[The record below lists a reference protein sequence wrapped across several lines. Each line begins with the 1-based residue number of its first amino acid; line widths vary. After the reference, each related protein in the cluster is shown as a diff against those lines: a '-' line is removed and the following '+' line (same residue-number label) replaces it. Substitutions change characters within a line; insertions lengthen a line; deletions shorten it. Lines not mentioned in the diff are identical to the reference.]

1 MENKATIYV
10 SESINPYYNLAV
22 EEYLLS
28 LAGEGECILYLW
40 QNRHTVVIGRNQ
52 NAFKECKAEQ
62 LAADGGFL
70 ARRMSG
76 GGSVYHDMGNLNFTF
91 LAPKPV
97 YNVDRQLSVILRALE
112 EFGLKAEKTGRND
125 ICIEGKK
132 FSGNAFYKEPA
143 RCFHHGTLLVA
154 ADLSKMSHYLRVSA
168 AKLEANSVESVKSR
182 VVNLQSLCGDLTIDS
197 LKAALI
203 KAFGELYAPP
213 QQLVGGALDEQA
225 INALTEKYSSEAWRY
240 GESMEADYS
249 MNQKFPWGEVELL
262 LQIQGKQVVEVQLFS
277 DAMEEYISEVVTAS
291 LRGADFEKAAL
302 TKALAKAGESL
313 PAQIHSD
320 ILHLIENQ
328 EIW

>member
-1 MENKATIYV
+1 MENKTKIYL
-10 SESINPYYNLAV
+10 SGSTNPYHNLAV
-22 EEYLLS
+22 EEYLLGR
-28 LAGEGECILYLW
+28 AGAGECILYLW

-76 GGSVYHDMGNLNFTF
+76 GGSVFHDLGNLNFTF
-91 LAPKPV
+91 LVPKPL
-97 YNVDRQLSVILRALE
+97 YDVDRQLSVILRALE
-112 EFGLKAEKTGRND
+112 DFGLRAEKTGRND

-132 FSGNAFYKEPA
+132 FSGNAFYKDEKA
-143 RCFHHGTLLVA
+143 CFHHGTLLVG
-154 ADLSKMSHYLRVSA
+154 ADLSMMSHYLRVSA

-182 VVNLQSLCGDLTIDS
+182 VVNLQSLCAELTIDK

-203 KAFGELYAPP
+203 RAFGALYAPP
-213 QQLVGGALDEQA
+213 ETLEDGALDGRE
-225 INALTEKYSSEAWRY
+225 IEALTEKYASESWRY

-249 MNQKFPWGEVELL
+249 MGQKFPWGEVELL
-262 LQIQGKQVVEVQLFS
+262 LQIRGREVTEVQLFS

-291 LRGADFEKAAL
+291 LRGAAFEKAAL
-302 TKALAKAGESL
+302 TGALAKAGKSL
-313 PAQIHSD
+313 PAHVHQD
-320 ILHLIENQ
+320 ILQMIETQ